1 MSEQQATSQTEN
13 ALTNEMDKEF
23 NENEFLEKVKQAAED
38 GAKQGTKG
46 SFGSDLVKVL
56 LLKVMLPV
64 LIIIAVMMLIL
75 PRMSLEDKIK
85 GLIEVEAPVENHD
98 MTLEN
103 TGILGYTVADFQDA
117 ILGDSSKLKE
127 LEVLSYKV
135 ADAVVITD
143 TGLLNLKVFTKTQ
156 LITYHGTAVYSID
169 LSKINKD
176 SIKMNE
182 ENKVITLAI
191 PHATLKPINI
201 QASDIEF
208 GDTEKGL
215 LAFGEVK
222 LSPED
227 QANIQVEAQN
237 KMEEKLVEEKIADEA
252 DRFGKMAVWEI
263 YQPIITNV
271 SPEYSLE
278 IIFTD

>member
-1 MSEQQATSQTEN
+1 MSEQQATSQKEN
-13 ALTNEMDKEF
+13 ALINEMDKEF

>member
-13 ALTNEMDKEF
+13 ALINEMDKEF

-237 KMEEKLVEEKIADEA
+237 KMEEKLVEENIADEA

>member
-1 MSEQQATSQTEN
+1 
-13 ALTNEMDKEF
+13 MDRDF
-23 NENEFLEKVKQAAED
+23 NENEFLEKVKQAAEE

-227 QANIQVEAQN
+227 QAKIQIEAQN
-237 KMEEKLVEEKIADEA
+237 KMEEKLIEEKIVDEA

>member
-13 ALTNEMDKEF
+13 ALINEMDKEF